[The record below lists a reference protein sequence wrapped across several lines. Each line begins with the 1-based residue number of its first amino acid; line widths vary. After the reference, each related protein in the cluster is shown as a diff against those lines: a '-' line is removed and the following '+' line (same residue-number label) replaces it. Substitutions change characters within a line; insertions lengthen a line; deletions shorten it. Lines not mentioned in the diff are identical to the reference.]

1 MSWPKS
7 TESIFPPPLELGE
20 VKNLWIMHL
29 KVSNTATF
37 KKLSFYQFPSSLWTY
52 FLKGKTP
59 SVIPL
64 WRPFLM
70 PMKGARSKVP
80 CSGHFRWLSQCQDW
94 FTKSGGHARS
104 LKLETWNFAWDLI
117 SPIHMLCKK
126 GLIWEHFEKMVQPGS
141 DHLSYSSYFLKHFIP
156 YVENTVLTLL
166 TNSGLFFVSDR
177 HLENFSKHIQF
188 HRGQWS
194 ELSLLYA

>member
-1 MSWPKS
+1 MNITLKKRAFPSLLVKWF
-7 TESIFPPPLELGE
+7 SIFCLDKLAQINIIHLPATPKVPDGE
-20 VKNLWIMHL
+20 KIMDKAL
-29 KVSNTATF
+29 KVSNTATL

-80 CSGHFRWLSQCQDW
+80 RSGHFRWLSQCQDW
-94 FTKSGGHARS
+94 FTKSGGHERS

-117 SPIHMLCKK
+117 SPIHMLCKNI
-126 GLIWEHFEKMVQPGS
+126 GLIWEHFEKMVQP
-141 DHLSYSSYFLKHFIP
+141 IV
-156 YVENTVLTLL
+156 YVC
-166 TNSGLFFVSDR
+166 GLFCFTFVITRS
-177 HLENFSKHIQF
+177 FAQF
-188 HRGQWS
+188 GTFTTS
-194 ELSLLYA
+194 SF

>member
-80 CSGHFRWLSQCQDW
+80 RSGHFRWLSQCQDW

-104 LKLETWNFAWDLI
+104 LKLETWNFSWDLI
-117 SPIHMLCKK
+117 SPIHMLCKNI
-126 GLIWEHFEKMVQPGS
+126 GLIWEHFEEMVQLNVDVGCGSHHLSKKMKITSPKMVNFLHKSKSVFS
-141 DHLSYSSYFLKHFIP
+141 DPCIY
-156 YVENTVLTLL
+156 
-166 TNSGLFFVSDR
+166 
-177 HLENFSKHIQF
+177 
-188 HRGQWS
+188 
-194 ELSLLYA
+194 